1 MENTFEIVRR
11 CRCLKWSSSIGQ
23 WVGPLKATTH
33 HARKKFG
40 AKSLS
45 DDRKDKSV
53 ELATVNLQKQV
64 LLTKTTFL

>member
-1 MENTFEIVRR
+1 MSKVVFINWSVGWAFESNN
-11 CRCLKWSSSIGQ
+11 SSC
-23 WVGPLKATTH
+23 K
-33 HARKKFG
+33 KKFG

-45 DDRKDKSV
+45 DDKKDISV